1 MAKHKSVCIT
11 LTVEE
16 VAEAKRMTAESGGN
30 LSEWFGMLIRKA
42 AKKKLPPRNRSGRP
56 VESYLE
62 SGGVR

>member
-16 VAEAKRMTAESGGN
+16 VAEAKRMVAESGAS

-42 AKKKLPPRNRSGRP
+42 AKKKLAPRNAVGRP
-56 VESYLE
+56 VGSYRE
-62 SGGVR
+62 SGGV